1 MRVDDKDSHGW
12 SRIQKANGTP
22 TMVNQPERTTGYL
35 ICRFDYVLA
44 NEITYPAGRFSQT
57 WLIPIA
63 TKLDPRRYPPVHPI
77 RLHLRQEPAMSKN
90 HHMSDE
96 LEA

>member
-44 NEITYPAGRFSQT
+44 NEISGRTVFSDLVNTNCNKIRSSQVSARTSNTSTSKTRAGYVEESS
-57 WLIPIA
+57 
-63 TKLDPRRYPPVHPI
+63 Y
-77 RLHLRQEPAMSKN
+77 E
-90 HHMSDE
+90 
-96 LEA
+96 